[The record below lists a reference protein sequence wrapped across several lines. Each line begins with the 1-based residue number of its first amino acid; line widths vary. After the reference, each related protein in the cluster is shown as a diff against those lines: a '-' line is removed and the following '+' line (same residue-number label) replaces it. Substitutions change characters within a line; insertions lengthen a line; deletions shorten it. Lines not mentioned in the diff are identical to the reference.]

1 MARNR
6 RLWDTYR
13 FPGFRPEHTV
23 TGIFGDSKARV
34 IRLVRRGKKRLVV
47 FVALFIT
54 RFTTA
59 KPEEFGISPAG
70 MLASSWKWRSD
81 GWIAAG
87 ARR

>member
-1 MARNR
+1 MARYR
-6 RLWDTYR
+6 RLCDTYR

-23 TGIFGDSKARV
+23 TGIFGDPKARV
-34 IRLVRRGKKRLVV
+34 IRFVRRGKKRLVV

-59 KPEEFGISPAG
+59 RSEEFETSPAG
-70 MLASSWKWRSD
+70 MHASFWKWRSE
-81 GWIAAG
+81 GWIAEG

>member
-1 MARNR
+1 MARYR

-13 FPGFRPEHTV
+13 FPGFRPEQTV
-23 TGIFGDSKARV
+23 TGIFGDPKARV
-34 IRLVRRGKKRLVV
+34 IRLARRGKKRLAV

-59 KPEEFGISPAG
+59 RTEEFGIFPAG
-70 MLASSWKWRSD
+70 MLASFWKWRS
-81 GWIAAG
+81 GEWTAEG

>member
-13 FPGFRPEHTV
+13 YPGFRPEHSV
-23 TGIFGDSKARV
+23 SGIFGDPKARV

-47 FVALFIT
+47 FVAPFIT

-59 KPEEFGISPAG
+59 RPEEFETSPAG
-70 MLASSWKWRSD
+70 MLAFSWKWRSV
-81 GWIAAG
+81 GWIAEG